1 MTVLE
6 PPEEVG
12 GGVPT
17 TNGAVGVGVG
27 VGLGAGGV
35 GLGAGGVGLGVGG
48 ASGVTELEFEEGLP
62 VPTELMAETLNI

>member
-1 MTVLE
+1 MLD

-27 VGLGAGGV
+27 VGLG
-35 GLGAGGVGLGVGG
+35 VGG
-48 ASGVTELEFEEGLP
+48 ASGVTELEFEEELP
-62 VPTELMAETLNI
+62 VPTELMAETLNT